1 MILALPDTHFLV
13 DFPKNTGHQGRS
25 RRFMT
30 IEAGNGHPSI
40 DLPDRVLGQV

>member
-1 MILALPDTHFLV
+1 MIVALPDTHFLV
-13 DFPKNTGHQGRS
+13 YFLKKSGHQGRS

-40 DLPDRVLGQV
+40 DLPDCVLGQV